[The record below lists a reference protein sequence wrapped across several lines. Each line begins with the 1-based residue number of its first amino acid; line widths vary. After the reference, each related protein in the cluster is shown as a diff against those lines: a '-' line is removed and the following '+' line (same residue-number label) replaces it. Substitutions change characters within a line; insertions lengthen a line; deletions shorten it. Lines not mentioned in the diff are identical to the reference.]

1 MEYALEYGSITWSIG
16 VWSEYRS
23 ITWSTGVLF
32 GVREYYLEYRSM
44 IQSVSNTTK
53 NTEYKSL

>member
-1 MEYALEYGSITWSIG
+1 MLEANVEYALEYGSITWSIG

-32 GVREYYLEYRSM
+32 GVQEYDSKCFKYYQKYR
-44 IQSVSNTTK
+44 I
-53 NTEYKSL
+53 

>member
-1 MEYALEYGSITWSIG
+1 MLWSMEVSHGVSEYG
-16 VWSEYRS
+16 R
-23 ITWSTGVLF
+23 STGVSH

-53 NTEYKSL
+53 STEYKSL